1 MNASLQRNERPTRV
15 GRVGRVGVAL
25 VLLVG
30 AAACAPTRFETA
42 TDVPP
47 PLIEKIPIAIGVHMP
62 LEFREQVYE
71 EKRPGGGGQY
81 KIGLGKAQSAGF
93 QRILEAMFEKVV
105 VVSSLPGAGREAPG
119 IRGVLQPEL
128 EDYAFVTPVDSG
140 TQAYAASLR
149 YTIRLFSPEGKLAES
164 WSFTGYGSQ
173 PASMFPGKGD
183 EALQAAT
190 RLAMRDAAAKL
201 AAEFREQAI
210 ARGLVSPGSAAA
222 PTEVAPPGASPPP
235 EREPAQPAPA
245 QPAEPQP
252 GQTAEPTPQPGQ
264 AAEPQPAQPAGPQ
277 PAQPVEPAPEE
288 PQPEGQ
294 QP

>member
-1 MNASLQRNERPTRV
+1 MNARLQRNERP
-15 GRVGRVGVAL
+15 GRARHVVRTCVAL
-25 VLLVG
+25 MLLVG
-30 AAACAPTRFETA
+30 AAACTPTRFETPP
-42 TDVPP
+42 DVPP

-71 EKRPGGGGQY
+71 EKRTGGGGEY

-105 VVSSLPGAGREAPG
+105 VVSSLAGAGREAPG

-128 EDYAFVTPVDSG
+128 EDYAFVTPLDSG

-173 PASMFPGKGD
+173 PASSFPGKGD

-222 PTEVAPPGASPPP
+222 PTEVAPPSASPDP
-235 EREPAQPAPA
+235 EPGPEQPEPAQPAPA
-245 QPAEPQP
+245 QPGSSQPEPEQAAEP
-252 GQTAEPTPQPGQ
+252 ASGQ
-264 AAEPQPAQPAGPQ
+264 AAEP
-277 PAQPVEPAPEE
+277 APEP
-288 PQPEGQ
+288 PQAEGQ